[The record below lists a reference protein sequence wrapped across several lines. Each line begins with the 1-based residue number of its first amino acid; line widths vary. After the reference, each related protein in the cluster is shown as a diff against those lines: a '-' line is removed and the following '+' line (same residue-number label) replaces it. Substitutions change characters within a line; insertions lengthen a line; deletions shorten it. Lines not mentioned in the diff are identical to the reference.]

1 MCSGTVC
8 KLLLNG
14 FPFVIVSCDRMRRS
28 LLGRT
33 PDTTQRHREERQDDH
48 DDADYNVREGC
59 LTCKMRAERHL
70 NFAWGLSCRHPAQK
84 AGVKGRHQ
92 PAAPCRFAAISNC
105 GEIYCTDLGPVKV
118 GDLKMEFESYLAAA
132 RVNEGKIPEDVE
144 VRVGSRLKIW
154 AAGTHTDLA
163 YAYAHPNINGRPRY
177 GAQHARVAP
186 RRPLYNSLYRSGTVC
201 SLTVFTVKINRSGTR
216 DWNGFL

>member
-1 MCSGTVC
+1 
-8 KLLLNG
+8 
-14 FPFVIVSCDRMRRS
+14 MRRS

-33 PDTTQRHREERQDDH
+33 PDTTQRHSEERQEDNN
-48 DDADYNVREGC
+48 DADCNVREGC

-92 PAAPCRFAAISNC
+92 PAEPCRFAAISNC

-154 AAGTHTDLA
+154 AASR
-163 YAYAHPNINGRPRY
+163 HPHRP
-177 GAQHARVAP
+177 GVRVRPPEHQRPAP
-186 RRPLYNSLYRSGTVC
+186 VRRPTRARGPAETVVQQSVPFRNSLF
-201 SLTVFTVKINRSGTR
+201 L
-216 DWNGFL
+216 NGFYR